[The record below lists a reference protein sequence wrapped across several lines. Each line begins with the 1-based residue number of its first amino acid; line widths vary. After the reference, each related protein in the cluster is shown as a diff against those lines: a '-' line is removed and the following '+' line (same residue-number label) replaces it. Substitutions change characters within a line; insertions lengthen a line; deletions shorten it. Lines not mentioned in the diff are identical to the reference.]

1 MTRDEAARDEAHP
14 GETLLAIQNALKLG
28 ASLMFTW
35 GIALAMR
42 FWLPR
47 HLGPSLFGTLSF
59 ADAFAAM
66 FFVVLTLGVDPYIR
80 KEVSVRPAHASDF
93 FGGTFV
99 LRIGMSVLIMAI
111 MAVVMHFMK
120 TAPEVRNVVYIFA
133 VAQFFVTANA
143 TLSALLHAQGSVD
156 GMSMLAIA
164 TKIIWA
170 LGVVLSIFTGAGLV
184 GIALAFL
191 LSEAIETVVLFGLA
205 GKHLGLVFRV
215 DRSATKA
222 VIISSLPHYLNL
234 FAITAYGK
242 LDMTILT
249 MASASSREVG
259 WYAAASAIA
268 GFALLI
274 TPLIGWVLMPT
285 LARAAARSHEE
296 LLLRV
301 RRSTEL
307 ILSVAIPASLFVVL
321 GSDLGIKLLFGDA
334 FAPAGLALRILAP
347 TFVVTYV
354 AIVFAITL
362 IMLERAWTLVVI
374 SLAGLVV
381 NIGLNVLLVPITLA
395 RLGEGGGGAGCA
407 LSMLGTEIV
416 VTTAMASVVGKGAID
431 RQTLSMVAK
440 SLGACALVLVVDRL
454 SMRLGWARL
463 ALDAVVYAMVVIATG
478 ALRPGEI
485 MGVVRDALRARKSG
499 GQMAPEAAQ

>member
-1 MTRDEAARDEAHP
+1 MTRDDAHP

-47 HLGPSLFGTLSF
+47 HLGPSRFGTLSF

-66 FFVVLTLGVDPYIR
+66 FFIALTLGVDPYIR

-99 LRIGMSVLIMAI
+99 LRIGLSFLIMAI
-111 MAVVMHFMK
+111 MAVVMRVMG
-120 TAPEVRNVVYIFA
+120 TAPDVQRIVFIFA

-170 LGVVLSIFTGAGLV
+170 LGVVLAVMTGIGLV
-184 GIALAFL
+184 GVALSFL
-191 LSEAIETVVLFGLA
+191 LSEAIETVVLYGLA
-205 GKHLGLVFRV
+205 NKHLKLEFRV

-242 LDMTILT
+242 LDLT
-249 MASASSREVG
+249 FLTLFATTREVG
-259 WYAAASAIA
+259 WYAAASSIA
-268 GFALLI
+268 GFALLV

-296 LLLRV
+296 LLTRV

-307 ILSVAIPASLFVVL
+307 ILSIAIPASLFVCL
-321 GSDLGIKLLFGDA
+321 ASDLGIKLLFGEA

-362 IMLERAWTLVVI
+362 IMLERAWTLVAI
-374 SLAGLVV
+374 SCAGLVV
-381 NIGLNVLLVPITLA
+381 NIGLNLMLIPIMLP
-395 RLGEGGGGAGCA
+395 RLGDGGGGAGCA
-407 LSMLGTEIV
+407 LAMLGTEIF
-416 VTTAMASVVGKGAID
+416 VTSAMASVVGRGAID
-431 RQTLSMVAK
+431 RQTLSMAAK
-440 SLGACALVLVVDRL
+440 SLAACALVLVVDRL

-485 MGVVRDALRARKSG
+485 MGVVREAMRARKAG
-499 GQMAPEAAQ
+499 GAIAPEAAE